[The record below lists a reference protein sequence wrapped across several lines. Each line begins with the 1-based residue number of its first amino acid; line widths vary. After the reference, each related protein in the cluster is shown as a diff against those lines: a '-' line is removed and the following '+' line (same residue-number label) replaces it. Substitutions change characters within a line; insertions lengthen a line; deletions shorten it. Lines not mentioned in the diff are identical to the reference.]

1 MERNNKINKK
11 IFEYFARRKKIGGGW
26 ECDKIGGNVS
36 PRIFFPRGMFTFVC
50 THHVHAPRETEA
62 LSPPPA
68 RPSFPVE
75 LIANW
80 FLTIE
85 PFD

>member
-1 MERNNKINKK
+1 MEKKLERCADRNAKCNKI
-11 IFEYFARRKKIGGGW
+11 
-26 ECDKIGGNVS
+26 S
-36 PRIFFPRGMFTFVC
+36 PRIFPHGMFTFVC
-50 THHVHAPRETEA
+50 THHVYAPRET
-62 LSPPPA
+62 PGGP

>member
-1 MERNNKINKK
+1 MGKKLERCADRNAKCN
-11 IFEYFARRKKIGGGW
+11 
-26 ECDKIGGNVS
+26 KIGGNVS
-36 PRIFFPRGMFTFVC
+36 PRIFPHGMFTFVC
-50 THHVHAPRETEA
+50 THHVYAPRET
-62 LSPPPA
+62 PGGP